1 MRDLPAPDRRTRRI
15 TISALMF
22 VLCCMLSTARVVWDT
37 PKPSS
42 RPDSTQGV
50 GRRSDQRF
58 VALKASLPERGVIGY
73 IGEPG
78 VAAVGDYYL
87 AQYALAPLVIDH
99 SPNHR
104 LVVGNFPSSPTPRS
118 PSENLQLVK
127 DFGDGVLLLATKGAN

>member
-1 MRDLPAPDRRTRRI
+1 MKLPSLSVAFLI
-15 TISALMF
+15 FI
-22 VLCCMLSTARVVWDT
+22 LCCMLSTARVVWDT

-58 VALKASLPERGVIGY
+58 AALKAWLPERGVIGY

-104 LVVGNFPSSPTPRS
+104 LVVGNFPSSQTPRS

-127 DFGDGVLLLATKGAN
+127 DFGDGVLLLATKDAN